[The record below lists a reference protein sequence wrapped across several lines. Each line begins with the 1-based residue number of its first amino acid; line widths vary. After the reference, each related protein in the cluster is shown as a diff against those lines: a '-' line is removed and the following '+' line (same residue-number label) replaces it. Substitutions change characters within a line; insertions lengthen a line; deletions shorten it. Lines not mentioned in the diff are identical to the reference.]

1 MLTIFWD
8 VVQGVF
14 GTCIMAVVITGDTI
28 IKQAKTDK
36 ELIKIICPAD
46 KKGK

>member
-14 GTCIMAVVITGDTI
+14 GICIMAVVITGALYLIHYI
-28 IKQAKTDK
+28 IRHWNDK
-36 ELIKIICPAD
+36 P
-46 KKGK
+46 